1 MKVKVNKMIC
11 NRQSMDTYINQ
22 TTVIRKTNMSS
33 TMNYGKIVA
42 FSDSDVDG

>member
-1 MKVKVNKMIC
+1 MKVKVNKLIC
-11 NRQSMDTYINQ
+11 NRQNMDAYIKQ

-33 TMNYGKIVA
+33 TLNYGKIVA